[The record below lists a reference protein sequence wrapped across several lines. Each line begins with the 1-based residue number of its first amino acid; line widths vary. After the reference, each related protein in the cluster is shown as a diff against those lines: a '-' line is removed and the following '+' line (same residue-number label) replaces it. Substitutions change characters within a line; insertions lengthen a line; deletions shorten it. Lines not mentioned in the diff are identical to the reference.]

1 MEDVWKKNGDS
12 LPIILDKAVDFM
24 ASTQAFKE
32 YMKQSSVSEHIPEDI
47 PMRRCFF
54 IYKDLIIT
62 EVYTI
67 L

>member
-1 MEDVWKKNGDS
+1 MEKMGDS

-47 PMRRCFF
+47 PDEKVFF

>member
-1 MEDVWKKNGDS
+1 MEKMGDS

-47 PMRRCFF
+47 PDEKVFF
-54 IYKDLIIT
+54 YIQRLNY
-62 EVYTI
+62 
-67 L
+67 